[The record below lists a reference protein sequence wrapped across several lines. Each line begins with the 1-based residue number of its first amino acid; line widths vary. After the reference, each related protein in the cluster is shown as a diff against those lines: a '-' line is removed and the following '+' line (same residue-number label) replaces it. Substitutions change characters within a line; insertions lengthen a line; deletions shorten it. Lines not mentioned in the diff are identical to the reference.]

1 MVDGTDGSFVS
12 LARLPLVGVRC
23 GFLAQVPLLGW
34 EIMREFFQAFCGA
47 PELLLL
53 TSRRFQQTAF
63 QKELREVTN
72 MGETGCVACVRGQ
85 LLPALCPLR
94 LCVAFPHLYQGVLR
108 HEGVSRM
115 SGSPA
120 Q

>member
-1 MVDGTDGSFVS
+1 MVESMWFTGRIVALFLSPVS
-12 LARLPLVGVRC
+12 PLCVCC
-23 GFLAQVPLLGW
+23 GFLVQVPLLGW

-72 MGETGCVACVRGQ
+72 MGETGCVPCVHG
-85 LLPALCPLR
+85 
-94 LCVAFPHLYQGVLR
+94 
-108 HEGVSRM
+108 
-115 SGSPA
+115 
-120 Q
+120 